1 MLCGT
6 SSGCLLPA
14 PLYVLGEGGVLAYEE
29 DLLEG
34 QVLGHREAGHDD
46 LVQLVGRFDVE
57 DADHPSL
64 AGDLVERDDLTCL
77 HRSEGGF
84 CLLFSDLPELI

>member
-1 MLCGT
+1 MVEVLCGT

-14 PLYVLGEGGVLAYEE
+14 SPYDFGEGSVVSYGE

-34 QVLGHREAGHDD
+34 QVLGHREAGHYC

-57 DADHPSL
+57 DADHPPL
-64 AGDLVERDDLTCL
+64 AGDLK
-77 HRSEGGF
+77 
-84 CLLFSDLPELI
+84 